1 MNKAE
6 LVTAISE
13 RTGLEKNK
21 VESFLNAFTE
31 VVTED
36 VAVGNKVQLVG
47 FGTFEKRHREARTGR
62 NPKTGEEIKIPAVDV
77 PGFKPGKQFKDAVGA
92 WILKSFVLVNS

>member
-21 VESFLNAFTE
+21 AENFLNAFTE
-31 VVTED
+31 VVTESVSGGD
-36 VAVGNKVQLVG
+36 KVQLVG
-47 FGTFEKRHREARTGR
+47 FGTFEKRHREARAGR
-62 NPKTGEEIKIPAVDV
+62 NPKTGEPIQIAATDV
-77 PGFKPGKQFKDAVGA
+77 PVFVAGKLFRNSVGG
-92 WILKSFVLVNS
+92 

>member
-21 VESFLNAFTE
+21 VENFLNAFTE

-36 VAVGNKVQLVG
+36 VASGNKVQLVG
-47 FGTFEKRHREARTGR
+47 FGTFERRHREARTGR
-62 NPKTGEEIKIPAVDV
+62 NPKTGVEIHIDAVDV
-77 PGFKPGKQFKDAVGA
+77 PAFKPGKLFKDAVSA
-92 WILKSFVLVNS
+92 

>member
-21 VESFLNAFTE
+21 AENFLNALTE
-31 VVTED
+31 VITESVSGGD
-36 VAVGNKVQLVG
+36 KVQLVG
-47 FGTFEKRHREARTGR
+47 FGTFEKRHREARAGR
-62 NPKTGEEIKIPAVDV
+62 NPKTGEPIQIAATDV
-77 PGFKPGKQFKDAVGA
+77 PVFVAGKLFRDAVGG
-92 WILKSFVLVNS
+92 

>member
-21 VESFLNAFTE
+21 AENFLNAFTE
-31 VVTED
+31 VITESVSGGD
-36 VAVGNKVQLVG
+36 KVQLVG
-47 FGTFEKRHREARTGR
+47 FGTFEKRHREARAGR
-62 NPKTGEEIKIPAVDV
+62 NPKTGEPIQIAATDV
-77 PGFKPGKQFKDAVGA
+77 PVFVAGKLFRDAVGG
-92 WILKSFVLVNS
+92 